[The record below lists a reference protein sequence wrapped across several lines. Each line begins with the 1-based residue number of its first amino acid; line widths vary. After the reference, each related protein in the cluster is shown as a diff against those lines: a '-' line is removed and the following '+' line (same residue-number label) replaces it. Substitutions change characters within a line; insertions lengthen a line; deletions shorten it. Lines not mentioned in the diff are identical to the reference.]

1 MASSMAVNSSRISVS
16 WPSKKAISR
25 SRARSAG
32 DWKTWSNNHTLDAPM
47 AKTHMART
55 ATPRRISF
63 RVKGTCS
70 TRKVLGLN
78 LLRVHFM
85 EVQRS

>member
-1 MASSMAVNSSRISVS
+1 
-16 WPSKKAISR
+16 
-25 SRARSAG
+25 
-32 DWKTWSNNHTLDAPM
+32 M